1 MRYVAIPPAL
11 IEADISDGA
20 FRLAVLLESY
30 AGPERRAWPSIR
42 TLAARLNVSYD
53 TARRR
58 LYELERA
65 DLIRVTPRTKDG
77 RQIPSL
83 IRLRWAV
90 DNPKNRGGTPA
101 NLHRGTPANLHR
113 EELIPIRT
121 SY

>member
-1 MRYVAIPPAL
+1 MKFVAVPPNL

-20 FRLAVLLESY
+20 FRLAVLLQSY
-30 AGPERRAWPSIR
+30 ANADRRCWPSIR
-42 TLAARLNVSYD
+42 TLGNRLGVSYD

-65 DLIRVTPRTKDG
+65 DLIRVTPRTKNG

-83 IRLRWAV
+83 ISLRWVV
-90 DNPKNRGGTPA
+90 DNPKEQRLAPA

-113 EELIPIRT
+113 EELKPIRT
-121 SY
+121 IS